1 MYEYHLLIAID
12 TMLDLDMA
20 DLAVTTAHMM
30 ANLYF
35 DRTHHRQICSAFPS
49 AGIAAHSSRST
60 FP

>member
-20 DLAVTTAHMM
+20 DLAVTSAHML

-35 DRTHHRQICSAFPS
+35 D
-49 AGIAAHSSRST
+49 
-60 FP
+60 

>member
-1 MYEYHLLIAID
+1 MYEYHLLIAIV

-35 DRTHHRQICSAFPS
+35 D
-49 AGIAAHSSRST
+49 
-60 FP
+60 

>member
-20 DLAVTTAHMM
+20 DLATAHMM

-35 DRTHHRQICSAFPS
+35 D
-49 AGIAAHSSRST
+49 
-60 FP
+60 

>member
-20 DLAVTTAHMM
+20 DLALSSAHRL

-35 DRTHHRQICSAFPS
+35 D
-49 AGIAAHSSRST
+49 
-60 FP
+60 

>member
-20 DLAVTTAHMM
+20 DLAVTNAHMM

-35 DRTHHRQICSAFPS
+35 D
-49 AGIAAHSSRST
+49 
-60 FP
+60 